1 MAPGS
6 SRKIYAAS
14 ARSHTR
20 RAKQSSGLTLPSG
33 IFPAVLLVLLAGL
46 VSWGYQA
53 VRPPLPKICG
63 SSDGPPVT
71 ASRIQLRDGRH
82 LAYQERGVSKD
93 VAKIKVVF
101 IHGLDVCRLD
111 DVIAIYTSPVCAFI
125 CCFGLSFVMP
135 SAITIFNILM
145 MLSSQELVEELG
157 MYFVSYDRPGYGES
171 DPHPSRT
178 VKSQALD
185 IEELADQLGL
195 GPKFYLIGYSLGG
208 QLGWGCL
215 KYIPHRLAGVTLLT
229 PATNYYWPGFPSNL
243 STEAFYKQ
251 PPCDYWSLRVAHYAP
266 WLTHWWNT
274 QKWFPIIGAISKS
287 PHTLSREDKEVAAK
301 QLIAKGAH
309 HREHVRQQG
318 QYESLHRDL
327 NLGFGT
333 WEFDPV
339 EMENP
344 FMDKEVSVHLWQGDE
359 DILVPATLQ
368 RYIAERHSSWIQY
381 HELAGSGHFFP
392 HLNGMAD
399 SIVKT
404 MLNEKQ

>member
-1 MAPGS
+1 MAAGT
-6 SRKIYAAS
+6 SRKISAAS

-33 IFPAVLLVLLAGL
+33 IFPGVLLVVLAGL
-46 VSWGYQA
+46 VAWGYQA
-53 VRPPLPKICG
+53 IQPPPPKICG
-63 SSDGPPVT
+63 SSDGPLVT
-71 ASRIQLRDGRH
+71 ASRIKLRDGRH
-82 LAYQERGVSKD
+82 LAYREHGVSKD

-101 IHGLDVCRLD
+101 IHGFDVCRLD
-111 DVIAIYTSPVCAFI
+111 DVIANYTSP
-125 CCFGLSFVMP
+125 
-135 SAITIFNILM
+135 
-145 MLSSQELVEELG
+145 ELVEELG
-157 MYFVSYDRPGYGES
+157 IYFVSYDRPGYGES

-178 VKSQALD
+178 VKSQVSD

-195 GPKFYLIGYSLGG
+195 GSKFYLIGYSLGG

-229 PATNYYWPGFPSNL
+229 PASNYWWPGFPSNL
-243 STEAFYKQ
+243 STEALYKH

-274 QKWFPIIGAISKS
+274 QNWFPILGAISKS
-287 PHTLSREDKEVAAK
+287 PHILSREDKEVVAK
-301 QLIAKGAH
+301 LIAKGVDNM
-309 HREHVRQQG
+309 EHVRQQG
-318 QYESLHRDL
+318 EYESLHRDL
-327 NLGFGT
+327 NVGFGN

-344 FMDKEVSVHLWQGDE
+344 FTNNEVSVHLWQGDE
-359 DILVPATLQ
+359 DILVPAILQ

-392 HLNGMAD
+392 YLDGMAD
-399 SIVKT
+399 TIVKT
-404 MLNEKQ
+404 MLNDKE

>member
-215 KYIPHRLAGVTLLT
+215 KYIPH
-229 PATNYYWPGFPSNL
+229 
-243 STEAFYKQ
+243 
-251 PPCDYWSLRVAHYAP
+251 
-266 WLTHWWNT
+266 
-274 QKWFPIIGAISKS
+274 S